1 MRSRLL
7 IAAAA
12 FALSTGAAK
21 PTSPAP
27 APAAPPPIAA
37 DLQGALDAAS
47 AGKPDALK
55 GLADGGRADA
65 QFFLGTAY
73 LAGRHGFARDPAKG
87 CAYVEKASATRGDAA
102 LLAAR
107 CYKDGLAGPADPAK
121 AKAALQR
128 AVDLGQPKAKC
139 LLGKLMLAEPA
150 SAAQGLTLCQEAAKA
165 GDVDAQAAVAD
176 AYFTG
181 SGVKADMKDA
191 RKWYDMAAKAGHTQ
205 SMRKLGQMY
214 ANGDGGK
221 KDPKKAMEL
230 WTGAEKAG
238 DPMAS
243 ILVADLMFSDLTG
256 KKDPVGGQ
264 YAFKG
269 GINLDQVKATE
280 AWYQEAL
287 KTDPRP
293 EVKDRA
299 KKALAV
305 LASLKT
311 AAGSTAQVEKKKR

>member
-1 MRSRLL
+1 MRTRLL

-12 FALSTGAAK
+12 LALSTGAAEK
-21 PTSPAP
+21 PAIPAQP
-27 APAAPPPIAA
+27 QIASDLKAALEAA
-37 DLQGALDAAS
+37 N
-47 AGKPDALK
+47 AGKPGDLVAM
-55 GLADGGRADA
+55 ADRGRTDA
-65 QFFLGTAY
+65 QFFLGAAY
-73 LAGRHGFARDPAKG
+73 LAGRHGFARDAAKG
-87 CAYVEKASATRGDAA
+87 CAYVEKASITRGDAA

-121 AKAALQR
+121 ARASLQH
-128 AVDLGQPKAKC
+128 AVDLGQPGAKC
-139 LLGKLMLAEPA
+139 ILGKMLMGEPA
-150 SAAQGLTLCQEAAKA
+150 QAAQGLSLCKDAAQA
-165 GDVDAQAAVAD
+165 GDVDAQVAVGD

-181 SGVKADMKDA
+181 SGVKSDRKEA
-191 RKWYDMAAKAGHTQ
+191 RRWYDMAAKAGHTQ

-214 ANGDGGK
+214 VNGDGGN
-221 KDPKKAMEL
+221 KDVKKAIEL

-243 ILVADLMFSDLTG
+243 ILVADQMFAELTG

-269 GINLDQVKATE
+269 GVPLDQVKATE

-293 EVKDRA
+293 EVKTRA
-299 KKALAV
+299 QTALNV
-305 LASLKT
+305 LASFKT
-311 AAGSTAQVEKKKR
+311 AAGATPETTKTKKK